1 MAGVHDEVLKL
12 ETHAQANGTGVKPE
26 NEAPKRRRLVGK
38 STVAGAAK
46 GEVGALPDDGGVAAG
61 EALDEL
67 DLQDDGEEGIFA
79 ELEDPDWARM
89 LLSVVDD
96 KLQEDEAVPAPNWF
110 ELDDGDDKIPENFGW
125 IVELEEDKPL
135 EQPLPLEEPQANRAG
150 VGIEDVEAEDDD
162 GADDGSWKAMWTDFL
177 NKDDEVE
184 ETLLYES
191 SQPDTEWSGLP
202 KQTYEGM
209 CASLLVMK
217 IRARLGSR
225 KEFPFPDEAVLEL
238 FMKLLQEPVATQR
251 LLVIGLIWLELNT
264 LQVDK
269 PSQSLSQDALSLFTE
284 ELDMLKG
291 ASEFIPRKTL
301 YTRGAVPVPS
311 KATRQKALDK
321 VSEMTERLQ
330 AALKGEDED
339 EDSFLGSA
347 EDIGKLVSEALGN
360 EPLSLR
366 LVSLLHVLEYMGLKS
381 DPYPDTKALGAALT
395 RPCLP
400 ERAILTA
407 CRCSLEDCMA
417 LVDDFTSETAPA
429 KIEAKTLAL
438 KRLLKDWGIRPSEE
452 HLSLL
457 HLLPLE
463 QQVHTLLCI
472 ERKVEQQWVYF
483 RQNTNEEHG
492 LLTKNQWQDSLDMT
506 TLLAPFLAGAET
518 EFESKLLVESGYPL
532 TVMELAKVKAKVAD
546 LLGSIFN
553 EHQWEP
559 QERTRKYMLKA
570 PAVPRLSALIDLAGL
585 DTCVDADR
593 KLRELIMDQQTKKLG
608 NEVLL
613 KWQQWGTKAKQPKQA
628 TAAQMQML
636 KQMVEQYVESVT
648 HTEFQPFTP
657 AGPGANPG
665 TRATIGVVAGRT
677 PAGAPPQTPGLVT
690 NSRTPVGSM
699 TPLVIRA
706 AEGGFTPKGGAPVT
720 PSGLQTPGVFPSG
733 TQTPAVR

>member
-1 MAGVHDEVLKL
+1 
-12 ETHAQANGTGVKPE
+12 
-26 NEAPKRRRLVGK
+26 
-38 STVAGAAK
+38 
-46 GEVGALPDDGGVAAG
+46 
-61 EALDEL
+61 
-67 DLQDDGEEGIFA
+67 
-79 ELEDPDWARM
+79 
-89 LLSVVDD
+89 
-96 KLQEDEAVPAPNWF
+96 
-110 ELDDGDDKIPENFGW
+110 
-125 IVELEEDKPL
+125 
-135 EQPLPLEEPQANRAG
+135 
-150 VGIEDVEAEDDD
+150 
-162 GADDGSWKAMWTDFL
+162 
-177 NKDDEVE
+177 
-184 ETLLYES
+184 
-191 SQPDTEWSGLP
+191 
-202 KQTYEGM
+202 
-209 CASLLVMK
+209 
-217 IRARLGSR
+217 
-225 KEFPFPDEAVLEL
+225 
-238 FMKLLQEPVATQR
+238 
-251 LLVIGLIWLELNT
+251 
-264 LQVDK
+264 
-269 PSQSLSQDALSLFTE
+269 
-284 ELDMLKG
+284 
-291 ASEFIPRKTL
+291 
-301 YTRGAVPVPS
+301 
-311 KATRQKALDK
+311 
-321 VSEMTERLQ
+321 MTERLQ

-559 QERTRKYMLKA
+559 QERTWKREKTLGQRPTTLPQDMHLETHRTLATKEMSHCLHIESILGGTCFCRTFG
-570 PAVPRLSALIDLAGL
+570 RLFVACSVLDLF
-585 DTCVDADR
+585 
-593 KLRELIMDQQTKKLG
+593 
-608 NEVLL
+608 
-613 KWQQWGTKAKQPKQA
+613 
-628 TAAQMQML
+628 
-636 KQMVEQYVESVT
+636 
-648 HTEFQPFTP
+648 H
-657 AGPGANPG
+657 
-665 TRATIGVVAGRT
+665 VVA
-677 PAGAPPQTPGLVT
+677 
-690 NSRTPVGSM
+690 
-699 TPLVIRA
+699 
-706 AEGGFTPKGGAPVT
+706 
-720 PSGLQTPGVFPSG
+720 
-733 TQTPAVR
+733 